1 MLHDVSGISGLL
13 RVKLYTST
21 PRFIVQYQQLQAQVG
36 QLNFEQ
42 PAGEVSEDGPTVAEE
57 EGK

>member
-1 MLHDVSGISGLL
+1 
-13 RVKLYTST
+13 VKLYTST